1 MKLIQ
6 CYLDLSNPKQ
16 PRMSIPK
23 VYQNIICSTYYETK
37 GLVLNFMGIVI
48 YTSERH
54 TLN

>member
-6 CYLDLSNPKQ
+6 RYLDLSNSKQ

-23 VYQNIICSTYYETK
+23 VCQNITCSTYYETK
-37 GLVLNFMGIVI
+37 GLVLNIMGIVI
-48 YTSERH
+48 YTSKRY